1 MSAIDHDIGSFTR
14 CVSAGIVVERPGI
27 SVYQHMEKKEPG
39 NMYSFVRL
47 KPVSGYASPLALLR
61 VLVPLVKRVLSGI
74 CLSTGSTRYSVSS
87 RSRPRTRHG
96 GRARRRRRKIRF
108 RGAREAAL
116 AARRH
121 AVARRFKIER
131 YWFPVGLVRGV
142 YLELDIMGRS

>member
-1 MSAIDHDIGSFTR
+1 MTLDLLRDA
-14 CVSAGIVVERPGI
+14 AGIVVERPGI
-27 SVYQHMEKKEPG
+27 SVYQHVKEKEPG

-61 VLVPLVKRVLSGI
+61 VLVPLLKLVLSGV
-74 CLSTGSTRYSVSS
+74 CLSTGGSTRYSVSS
-87 RSRPRTRHG
+87 RSRSRTRHG

-116 AARRH
+116 TARRH